1 MAVYHLRV
9 KPIQRSKKR
18 YATAAAAYRA
28 GVCIVDE
35 RTGKKHDYRHKMG
48 VLGAELCL
56 PGGGT
61 EERAAFWNRVEHHHR
76 RKNAVVAR
84 EIEVSLPNE
93 LNDGQR
99 RELAMTYAHELA
111 GRYGVAVDA
120 ALHAPRPVSDKD
132 LELNPEQFHM
142 IDPDTGH
149 RHNGNW
155 HCHLLFSACHV
166 EPDGTLGNKCVELDP
181 IHCRRR
187 KITNLAQRERGRW
200 AELQN
205 SALERAGPACRVDHR
220 SYADRGNDR
229 VPTVHLGGYAA
240 RMRRDGTPQLSEQA
254 MLNREIVAT
263 NNEVSRLREQARRER
278 IEQHLEQ
285 RYQLQIRGNAL
296 IFEQALRRRSERIER
311 REWKAWIK
319 QPGVCPATG
328 RIILESRMM
337 DSIERSYL
345 LSQQIVEEE
354 RSSADIQHNQKA
366 NKQVELPGPRPATEE
381 SGVASKMR
389 TGDHPPTSARP
400 MSRYVPEPSRDAQV
414 RAELAVCRVQRMM
427 EQRDRAAAIREAMT
441 DPDDRFADAFQEQL
455 LECGIGAHGELSH
468 GARPSQGDELGE
480 PAGGTSAEHPGLTRA
495 DGTPVKQ

>member
-18 YATAAAAYRA
+18 HATAAAAYRA

-76 RKNAVVAR
+76 RKDAVVAR
-84 EIEVSLPNE
+84 EIEVSLPRE

-99 RELAMTYAHELA
+99 WELAMTYAHELA

-120 ALHAPRPVSDKD
+120 AFHAPRPVSDKD

-166 EPDGTLGNKCVELDP
+166 EPDGTLGKKCVELDP

-187 KITNLAQRERGRW
+187 KILNLTQRERSRW

-205 SALERAGPACRVDHR
+205 RALERAGAACRVDHR
-220 SYADRGNDR
+220 SYVDRGNDR

-263 NNEVSRLREQARRER
+263 NNEVWRLREQARRER
-278 IEQHLEQ
+278 IE
-285 RYQLQIRGNAL
+285 
-296 IFEQALRRRSERIER
+296 EREL
-311 REWKAWIK
+311 KAWIK
-319 QPGVCPATG
+319 QPGVCSASG

-345 LSQQIVEEE
+345 LSQQIEEEE
-354 RSSADIQHNQKA
+354 RSSVRQSRADFQHS
-366 NKQVELPGPRPATEE
+366 QVTDEQIELTGSRPATEE
-381 SGVASKMR
+381 PESASEMRSGEYPAPTPAR
-389 TGDHPPTSARP
+389 LTGS
-400 MSRYVPEPSRDAQV
+400 VPEPPRDAQV
-414 RAELAVCRVQRMM
+414 RAKLAVRRLLCMV
-427 EQRDRAAAIREAMT
+427 EQIDRAAAIREAML
-441 DPDDRFADAFQEQL
+441 DPDDRFAEVFQEQL
-455 LECGIGAHGELSH
+455 LEVGIGAHGELSH

-480 PAGGTSAEHPGLTRA
+480 SADGTSAEHPGLTRA
-495 DGTPVKQ
+495 DGAPVKR